1 MNVNACALAA
11 HEKAMWVKAHIAFF
25 MPVARVRG
33 VIHTVFEQVA
43 GNVHTH
49 HFAQNQPGGHFLF
62 VQPYELNNLCAA
74 ALKRHRAVG
83 KGE

>member
-1 MNVNACALAA
+1 
-11 HEKAMWVKAHIAFF
+11 MWVKTHIAFF

-49 HFAQNQPGGHFLF
+49 HVAQNQPGGHFFCPVL
-62 VQPYELNNLCAA
+62 
-74 ALKRHRAVG
+74 RA
-83 KGE
+83 E